1 MVSTADAPDGASGHS
16 PDGASGGTAADEPTG
31 GEPAGDEPAGDGP
44 AAGPPRSTR
53 RERTGWY
60 FYDWAN
66 SAFSTTVV
74 TVFLG
79 PFLTTVTERAAGC
92 AIDADDCTGT
102 VHPLG
107 ITVAAG
113 SYFPYLVSLSVLLTV
128 FVLPVM
134 GAVADRSRHKKRLL
148 AGAAFT
154 GAAATAAFAL
164 VTGDRYLLGGFL
176 FLIANVAF
184 GASVVVYNSFLPQ
197 LGGPDD
203 RDAISSRGWAL
214 GYLGG
219 GLLLAVNLVAVT
231 LLSRSGD
238 PQRTLDLARWSIV
251 SAGVWWAAFT
261 LVPLRWLREHPAP
274 DAAAGGNVL
283 TDGFRQLGG
292 TLRGLKAYP
301 LTLFFLLAYLVYN
314 DGIQTVIALASQY
327 GTKELR
333 LEQSTLI
340 VTILLVQFLAFGGSL
355 LLGALARR
363 IGAWKTVLF
372 SLVLWTGVILA
383 AFRLPAEAPLPFMVL
398 GAAIGLVLGGSQ
410 ALSRSLFSQLIP
422 VGKEGEYY
430 GFYEI
435 SDKGTSWLGPLAF
448 GLVFQLTN
456 SYRVGLVSLLIF
468 FVVGFVLLLAVPMRR
483 AVIAAGNTPPRL
495 L

>member
-1 MVSTADAPDGASGHS
+1 MADTALPAVAASPS
-16 PDGASGGTAADEPTG
+16 
-31 GEPAGDEPAGDGP
+31 
-44 AAGPPRSTR
+44 STR

-60 FYDWAN
+60 FYDWAM
-66 SAFSTTVV
+66 SAFSTTVI

-79 PFLTTVTERAAGC
+79 PFLTTVTELAAGC
-92 AIDADDCTGT
+92 ELGADICTGS

-113 SYFPYLVSLSVLLTV
+113 SYFPYLVSLSVFLTV
-128 FVLPVM
+128 FVLPVT
-134 GAVADRSRHKKRLL
+134 GAIADRTVHKKRLL
-148 AGAAFT
+148 ALTAFVGA
-154 GAAATAAFAL
+154 GATVAL
-164 VTGDRYLLGGFL
+164 VFVTGDRYLLGGLL
-176 FLIANVAF
+176 FLVANIAF

-203 RDAISSRGWAL
+203 RDGISSRGWAL

-219 GLLLAVNLVAVT
+219 GLLLALNLIAVSS
-231 LLSRSGD
+231 LSEDGN

-251 SAGVWWAAFT
+251 SAGLWWAAFT
-261 LVPLRWLREHPAP
+261 LVPLRWLREHPP
-274 DAAAGGNVL
+274 VDAAPGGNVV
-283 TDGFRQLGG
+283 TDGFRQLGR
-292 TLRGLKAYP
+292 TLRGLRAYP
-301 LTLFFLLAYLVYN
+301 LTLFFLVAFLIYN

-327 GTKELR
+327 GTEELR
-333 LEQSTLI
+333 LEQDTLI
-340 VTILLVQFLAFGGSL
+340 VTILLVQFLAFGGAL

-383 AFRLPAEAPLPFMVL
+383 AFWLPAESPLPFMAL

-422 VGKEGEYY
+422 TGKEGEYY

-448 GLVFQLTN
+448 GLVYQLTS
-456 SYRVGLVSLLIF
+456 SYRIGLVSLLIF
-468 FVVGFVLLLAVPMRR
+468 FVVGFALLLAVPIRR
-483 AVIAAGNTPPRL
+483 AIVAAGNTPPRVL
-495 L
+495 

>member
-1 MVSTADAPDGASGHS
+1 MADPTPPAAPDS
-16 PDGASGGTAADEPTG
+16 
-31 GEPAGDEPAGDGP
+31 P
-44 AAGPPRSTR
+44 AAASAAAVVVGSTR

-60 FYDWAN
+60 FYDWAM
-66 SAFSTTVV
+66 SAFSTTVI

-79 PFLTTVTERAAGC
+79 PFLTSVTEQAAGC
-92 AIDADDCTGT
+92 AIDADSCAAY
-102 VHPLG
+102 VYPLG
-107 ITVAAG
+107 IKVAAG
-113 SYFPYLVSLSVLLTV
+113 SYFPYLVSLSVALTV
-128 FVLPVM
+128 LVLPVM
-134 GAVADRSRHKKRLL
+134 GALADRSLHKKRLL
-148 AGAAFT
+148 AVSAFVGA
-154 GAAATAAFAL
+154 GATVAMVF
-164 VTGDRYLLGGFL
+164 VTGERYLLGGAL
-176 FLIANVAF
+176 FILANVAF

-203 RDAISSRGWAL
+203 RDGISSRGWAL

-219 GLLLAVNLVAVT
+219 GLLLAANLVVVQ
-231 LLSRSGD
+231 SFSVDGD

-251 SAGVWWAAFT
+251 SAGVWWAVFT
-261 LVPLRWLREHPAP
+261 LVPLAWLREHPALEARP
-274 DAAAGGNVL
+274 GANVL
-283 TDGFRQLGG
+283 TDGFKQLGA

-301 LTLFFLLAYLVYN
+301 LTLFFLLAFLVYN
-314 DGIQTVIALASQY
+314 DGIQTVIALSSQY
-327 GTKELR
+327 GTEELR
-333 LEQSTLI
+333 LGQSTLI
-340 VTILLVQFLAFGGSL
+340 VTILLVQFLAFGGAL
-355 LLGALARR
+355 ALGAIARR
-363 IGAWKTVLF
+363 VGAWKTVLG

-383 AFRLPAEAPLPFMVL
+383 AFRLPAEAPAQFMAL

-422 VGKEGEYY
+422 AGREGEYY

-483 AVIAAGNTPPRL
+483 AIVAAGNTPPRVL
-495 L
+495 